1 MPSSRPTLLLLCL
14 SPAAALQL
22 SAAPVALRA
31 ATSVQAEG
39 VTLVQ
44 QETARCILAKWDAG
58 EPTRLR
64 AKIERRNIR
73 GSRPMHDSLVGLS
86 EIAESAGVSASLV
99 RLVLHQH
106 NRTISRRA
114 AAAAEGDYAFA
125 CDFLA
130 RPQAVRTFA
139 SGLGLSYVGV
149 GMRLRELL
157 PREERA
163 RRRQLTRQLACVDA
177 HSAVTEAFEA
187 SGGDLQAA
195 ATEVRRRLSN
205 TRTGKP
211 LSRASAKIKAA
222 KILKEEGKS
231 HLLLMQ
237 PRNQRNKFSDAEV
250 ARALRAAA
258 LTLALTLT
266 LTLTLTLARWP
277 GPSARRRARPSAT
290 RRRPRAT
297 NRNTDPG
304 PHPHPNP

>member
-1 MPSSRPTLLLLCL
+1 MDGLTVRVFSPAILSAELLTPAMPTCRPVPLLLLCL
-14 SPAAALQL
+14 SPAAALQI
-22 SAAPVALRA
+22 SAAPVARRA

-44 QETARCILAKWDAG
+44 QETARCILAKWDDG
-58 EPTRLR
+58 EPARLR
-64 AKIERRNIR
+64 AKLDRRNIR
-73 GSRPMHDSLVGLS
+73 GSRPMHDSLAGLS

-106 NRTISRRA
+106 NRTLSRRA

-139 SGLGLSYVGV
+139 SGRGLSYVGV
-149 GMRLRELL
+149 GWKLRELL

-163 RRRQLTRQLACVDA
+163 RRRQLARQHASVVA

-195 ATEVRRRLSN
+195 ADEVRRRLSN
-205 TRTGKP
+205 ARTGKP
-211 LSRASAKIKAA
+211 LSRASATVKAA
-222 KILKEEGKS
+222 KILKDEGKR
-231 HLLLMQ
+231 HLLLMR
-237 PRNQRNKFSDAEV
+237 PKHKRKRFSDADV

-258 LTLALTLT
+258 
-266 LTLTLTLARWP
+266 
-277 GPSARRRARPSAT
+277 RAPKSDKAT
-290 RRRPRAT
+290 AK
-297 NRNTDPG
+297 G
-304 PHPHPNP
+304 Y

>member
-1 MPSSRPTLLLLCL
+1 MPTCRPTLLLLLCL

-58 EPTRLR
+58 EPARLR

-73 GSRPMHDSLVGLS
+73 GSRPMHDSLAGLS

-114 AAAAEGDYAFA
+114 AAAAERDFAFA

-139 SGLGLSYVGV
+139 NGLSLSYVGV

-205 TRTGKP
+205 ARTGKP

-231 HLLLMQ
+231 HLQIMR
-237 PRNQRNKFSDAEV
+237 PKNQRKKFSDAEV

-258 LTLALTLT
+258 
-266 LTLTLTLARWP
+266 
-277 GPSARRRARPSAT
+277 SAPKRDKAT
-290 RRRPRAT
+290 AK
-297 NRNTDPG
+297 G
-304 PHPHPNP
+304 Y